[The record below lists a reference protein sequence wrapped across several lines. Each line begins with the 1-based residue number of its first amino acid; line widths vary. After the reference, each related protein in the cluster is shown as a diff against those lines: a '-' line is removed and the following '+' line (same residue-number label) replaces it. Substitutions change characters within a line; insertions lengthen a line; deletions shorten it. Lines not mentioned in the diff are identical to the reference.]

1 MPIHIPR
8 TMIEEV
14 PELAN
19 HLEKMRASEEEFLY
33 WLSYCAETA
42 WRGTYHQIGLRNLQ
56 MFIESTFKGNIE
68 GYNPVLFD
76 SMFDIADACLDD
88 DEQ

>member
-1 MPIHIPR
+1 
-8 TMIEEV
+8 MIEEV

-19 HLEKMRASEEEFLY
+19 HLEKMRASEGEVAY
-33 WLSYCAETA
+33 WLSHCARAA
-42 WRGTYHQIGLRNLQ
+42 WRGMYYQTGSRTLQ
-56 MFIESTFKGNIE
+56 LFIRDTFEGNIE